1 MKSINFRC
9 QTYCSPPLE
18 RFKGFRPSLNPWIYP
33 LSLPHL
39 YLQVRDGQDGS
50 TDRIFSGPS
59 GFWSKRIASGIIAD
73 FSNLTL
79 QLPRPSSCP
88 PPIYTSTT
96 LHPALVQGVPEVLKR
111 KKTMN
116 YHLWWDNA
124 EWYIANV
131 TLYLRD
137 T

>member
-88 PPIYTSTT
+88 PPLYTHLPLYIPPLYRVCQKYWREKRRWTT
-96 LHPALVQGVPEVLKR
+96 IFDEIMLNGISQ
-111 KKTMN
+111 M
-116 YHLWWDNA
+116 
-124 EWYIANV
+124 
-131 TLYLRD
+131 
-137 T
+137 